1 LTIDAAV
8 DDGAGADA
16 SGAVAIVEGAG
27 AAVSLLRPQAGS
39 SVMAARTGTS
49 TRIGLMGSTYG
60 RIGPIVTTAMLPST
74 SARPVSPLT
83 MVTVLEGITD
93 MFIADV
99 IVAALLSFALLGSG
113 AAKLTRQP
121 KIVESLTG
129 LGVPASWLPL
139 LAGAEIAGAA
149 GLLIGLGVAGLG
161 IAAAI
166 GVVLYFVGATTAH
179 LRKGDHE
186 IAPTVVLG
194 LLAVAAIIL
203 RAASI

>member
-1 LTIDAAV
+1 
-8 DDGAGADA
+8 
-16 SGAVAIVEGAG
+16 
-27 AAVSLLRPQAGS
+27 
-39 SVMAARTGTS
+39 
-49 TRIGLMGSTYG
+49 
-60 RIGPIVTTAMLPST
+60 
-74 SARPVSPLT
+74 

-93 MFIADV
+93 MFIAYV